1 LACAH
6 RPPKPWPGSPR
17 ASGSEGHFSA
27 RDFGDL
33 FRNTGRPSESPP
45 LCAQGA
51 SALGHV
57 LTSTDSS
64 INRCDLLEGRWRL
77 RHTSRGNGGR
87 GCPTAGKWWCD
98 DMVST
103 GSSAAVGPQ
112 RRARTSTLPWHGRS
126 ELITRAAHN
135 YTSSIT
141 PPGFEAWRTDSIRTP
156 SRHIPRQIAQG
167 NPAGDAPWFRQFGS
181 SVCPLTVTALRIG
194 NGLSA
199 AQTRPR
205 LADGG
210 PILQHPVDRCAL
222 ARLESV
228 HDRPVGA
235 NLEHPQSLSLPHCH
249 FLHSR
254 GYAGSCEQADPRSG
268 DRACRVAGVRDCGYS
283 IALAWPDGDSPGAEL
298 GRLTLWRSYK
308 AE

>member
-1 LACAH
+1 MACAH

-17 ASGSEGHFSA
+17 ASGFEGHFSA
-27 RDFGDL
+27 RDFGGL

-181 SVCPLTVTALRIG
+181 SVCPLTVTALPNRKRAIG
-194 NGLSA
+194 GSD
-199 AQTRPR
+199 QTQAGGRWHQFSSTQLIIALWPGWR
-205 LADGG
+205 ACTTGRSG
-210 PILQHPVDRCAL
+210 PIWNIR
-222 ARLESV
+222 
-228 HDRPVGA
+228 
-235 NLEHPQSLSLPHCH
+235 
-249 FLHSR
+249 
-254 GYAGSCEQADPRSG
+254 
-268 DRACRVAGVRDCGYS
+268 RA
-283 IALAWPDGDSPGAEL
+283 
-298 GRLTLWRSYK
+298 
-308 AE
+308 